1 MIRKKRVEIKERG
14 TCRRGLGFYIKR
26 AFPLD
31 ESELD
36 KVRGVTKGNCT
47 RERERKRIELF
58 PC

>member
-1 MIRKKRVEIKERG
+1 MKERE
-14 TCRRGLGFYIKR
+14 RRGLGFYIQR

-47 RERERKRIELF
+47 REREREEENRTVSLLSGLTLME
-58 PC
+58 